1 MEKFDWKGTELKV
14 VLVIRSLNIG
24 GAERQFIELVKNID
38 KNKFDIYVATM
49 YGGVLEDE
57 IKSRDGVKYFNLEK
71 KGRYDFSFYF
81 KYKNLLKKIQPDV
94 IYSFLGEMNLFS
106 YWCKPKKTKLIWG
119 FRASNMDLKK
129 YSKMSEFLFYLQ
141 KIYSKKVDKII
152 TNSYASVNFHKNQ
165 GFFMDRAVVI
175 HNGID
180 TNRFKRDESIRNR
193 MRKKFNIKN
202 DEVVIGIVARI
213 DYMKGYIYL
222 AKALKEILK
231 NKKIKFIAVGSGDEK
246 ILNECKN
253 ILKDYKNQVY
263 FVGSSK
269 ESEKFYNMFD
279 IYISSSIFGEGFS
292 NSVAEAMSTEVP
304 CVVTDVGDSKLI
316 VGEYGEVVNSK
327 SEKELIKGIQKLLNK
342 DYKSL
347 GKLARKRIIKNFSIE
362 KMVKKTEEELCA
374 V

>member
-1 MEKFDWKGTELKV
+1 MKI
-14 VLVIRSLNIG
+14 VLAIRSLNIG
-24 GAERQFIELVKNID
+24 GAERQFIELVKYINKD
-38 KNKFDIYVATM
+38 KFDVYVVTM
-49 YGGVLEDE
+49 YGGVLENE
-57 IKSRDGVKYFNLEK
+57 IKSIDGVKYFNLGK
-71 KGRYDFSFYF
+71 KSRYDLSFYF

-106 YWCKPKKTKLIWG
+106 YWCKPKRSRLIWG
-119 FRASNMDLKK
+119 FRASNMNLKK
-129 YSKMSEFLFYLQ
+129 YGKMSEFLFYLQ
-141 KIYSKKVDKII
+141 KIYSKKVGKII
-152 TNSYASVNFHKNQ
+152 TNSYASVEFHKSQ

-180 TNRFKRDESIRNR
+180 TNRFKGDESIRNR

-222 AKALKEILK
+222 SKALKEILK
-231 NKKIKFIAVGSGDEK
+231 NKKIKFISVGSGDEK

-279 IYISSSIFGEGFS
+279 IYVSPSLGEGFS
-292 NSVAEAMSTEVP
+292 NSIAEAMSCEVP
-304 CVVTDVGDSKLI
+304 CVVTDVGDSKII
-316 VGEYGEVVNSK
+316 VGEYGEVVKSK
-327 SEKELIKGIQKLLNK
+327 SEKELIKGIKAILNR
-342 DYKSL
+342 DYKNL
-347 GKLARKRIIKNFSIE
+347 GKLARKRIIENFSIE
-362 KMVKKTEEELCA
+362 KMVKKTERNINE
-374 V
+374 